1 MRPISED
8 DLNKAFGLAVSEN
21 AKDEENCRPAGGV
34 PPDAGLNVRLLKVAS
49 LSSATILI
57 KAANRLLFR
66 AAVKSHV
73 GAPAE
78 KSIFIQRGPCLQTS
92 PPHACHRSASRW
104 RLGC

>member
-8 DLNKAFGLAVSEN
+8 DLNKAFGFAVESDR

-57 KAANRLLFR
+57 KAANRLLQ
-66 AAVKSHV
+66 S
-73 GAPAE
+73 
-78 KSIFIQRGPCLQTS
+78 CL
-92 PPHACHRSASRW
+92 
-104 RLGC
+104 